1 VSRIGRLPVVIP
13 SGVQVGVDGL
23 SVTVKGPRGTLART
37 FAPGVQI
44 TLEGNQVQ
52 VTRESDE
59 PRIRALH
66 GTTRALIQNMV
77 TGVSTGFTKV
87 LEIEGVGYRASMD
100 GKNLVLNVGYSH
112 PVVVEPPAGITFEV
126 EERTRQIRV
135 IGADAEQVGQIAADI
150 RKIRPP
156 EPYKGKGIHYLG
168 EKIRR
173 KAGKSGKGGKGGKK

>member
-1 VSRIGRLPVVIP
+1 MSRIGRLPVVIP

-44 TLEGNQVQ
+44 MLEGNQVQ